1 MTLYYR
7 ALVNQVERVVELNAA
22 EDCFVDISDSS
33 RTFAVDRSTDPSGHP
48 MPRGFTTHPDN
59 LPNLVQKH
67 VVMVAGTNANGE
79 ADFHQATV
87 FVTQIEYDL
96 GEHYDRAEASADE
109 AGFEGDFVCFDQ
121 HESRNLLRAAR
132 QCVSSSADEVSAETV
147 LEDLVGA
154 ADQDTLSDKLFGTSS
169 SPGILESARLALLTS
184 STTSGRNLDVI
195 LGALRWFQSS
205 KNAEL
210 DMSEICDI
218 VDPDTVSSSYID
230 VLAEQLNFGGQ
241 TRRPESYSTLVLST
255 AHFTV
260 EDNENLNVDSHWIHQ
275 TDYGFRIK
283 LHPTLTV
290 RELEQVTTL
299 SDSIKRVFDFALA
312 SGYRAVEFDRDAD
325 ALDELPTF
333 DW

>member
-7 ALVNQVERVVELNAA
+7 NLENQVVELDPA
-22 EDCFVDISDSS
+22 EDRFVDISDSS
-33 RTFAVDRSTDPSGHP
+33 RTYAVDRSSNPSGRAIP
-48 MPRGFTTHPDN
+48 EAFTASPDIQ
-59 LPNLVQKH
+59 PTLVERH

-87 FVTQIEYDL
+87 FVTQNEYDL

-109 AGFEGDFVCFDQ
+109 AGFERDFVCFDQ

-132 QCVSSSADEVSAETV
+132 QCVSSTADEVPAETV

-169 SPGILESARLALLTS
+169 NPGILESARLALLTPS
-184 STTSGRNLDVI
+184 LTSGRNLDVI

-205 KNAEL
+205 KNAGL

-218 VDPDTVSSSYID
+218 LDPDMVSSSYID

-241 TRRPESYSTLVLST
+241 TRHPESYSTLVLST
-255 AHFTV
+255 SHFTV

-312 SGYRAVEFDRDAD
+312 SGYRAVEFDQDAD